1 MLCMGALFVVETTKL
16 YFMKIQFLGGSEK
29 SLQK

>member
-16 YFMKIQFLGGSEK
+16 YLIKIQFLGGSEK